1 MVIPIWIANLNHI
14 CIKFGRNWLRGDE
27 YYTMTHTCITLNLF
41 FWNSLEW
48 IFFHFY
54 SVRILLGSSPCRIA
68 FITVLWCAQL
78 NKRTFTAWHN
88 VMLQCHS
95 NWVEPR
101 TPEESLLSF
110 RAKQTAIS
118 DFTTS
123 IKRSLTEKCN
133 ELPRMRKLLNVF
145 LS

>member
-1 MVIPIWIANLNHI
+1 MHKIWQELTSRRWILYHDTYLHN
-14 CIKFGRNWLRGDE
+14 IKPV
-27 YYTMTHTCITLNLF
+27 

-133 ELPRMRKLLNVF
+133 KLPRMRKLLKVF